1 MLLQNEPEGPAFT
14 NGASSSISSRAF
26 TPDEAVNPRQPQQQ
40 QPQQTAN
47 ADTIVSKHL
56 SVASATSLPPPH
68 RTHSLPE
75 ATLQRSTAAVPN
87 GDLTERE
94 KLLLARISQLEKQV
108 AEVSL
113 QQRIESRRTQLAQL
127 PVS

>member
-40 QPQQTAN
+40 PQQTTN

-56 SVASATSLPPPH
+56 SVASATGLPPPH

-75 ATLQRSTAAVPN
+75 ATLQRSTTAVPD

-94 KLLLARISQLEKQV
+94 KLLLARISQFEKQV